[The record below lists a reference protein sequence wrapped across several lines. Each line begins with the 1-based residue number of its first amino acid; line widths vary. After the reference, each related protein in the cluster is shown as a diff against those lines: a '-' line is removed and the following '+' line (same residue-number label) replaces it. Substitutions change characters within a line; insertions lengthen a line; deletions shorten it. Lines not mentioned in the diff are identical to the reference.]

1 MATAKDR
8 RRRQAKKAAARKHA
22 DKAAQPAPSIA
33 AEPTA
38 GSTAGSTDE
47 STARPAR
54 EPTPA
59 AAALAAPPAAAH
71 SAAAKVA
78 AGGTSTTK
86 AAGAKADRAAG
97 PKRQKP
103 APTPPRPTEQGGR
116 AGRKPAVSSPPS
128 VLAWIVTVGAVLLGI
143 VALTNERTADFGPRV
158 TVFLVLAALGLPIL
172 AMRAWRSAVSWPARA
187 AVAFLVVAAVSAA
200 ASTAPLIGFFG
211 ANQVGTGWLFLVG
224 LAALWA
230 LGTDL
235 GRPGAALL
243 SRGLVVL
250 ALLNSAATVLEVGGQ
265 GWSSLGSVVSHI
277 PGMQFSIG
285 QPVGFAINPVYSA
298 QLIVG
303 GLALL
308 AWRAAPRNPW
318 SWWVMVGGLGAGT
331 YLSGERYGLLFVAGL
346 IVWVFVT
353 RRGKAAAAFTVAAG
367 GGLLAGLA
375 IQTLVRLG
383 TSTQFRLYSSEGASG
398 AVGPRLRIW
407 IASLHALAAHPLFG
421 SGPGQ
426 SESATIPY
434 RSAAAVVRDGVFPD
448 THNILVEIA
457 VTTGV
462 LGVALFVAW
471 LVPAFRRARG
481 ALLLYAVALFAGGL
495 LEPLNLTSTGLA
507 FLALGAAAVG
517 ALERAGPTSPGS
529 SAGSSAGATEWVPA
543 ASVIARVLLVAVAL
557 FAGITVMVGNT
568 ELQSGLTNRSLV
580 TLASASSRLP
590 MWDDAPNALSDF
602 LAVEGQRDPRYYR
615 LAVHWDQVAV
625 ARDPV
630 DATAWRRLGF
640 DEAAL
645 GDFAAGYSALQ
656 RSVTLDPTIQLTY
669 LNLVETALV
678 RNDPQGALHWAQRA
692 EGLFRTAQFSSLVTC
707 LHLHG
712 SGTASP
718 AQTVNA
724 CLNHPASTSQP

>member
-1 MATAKDR
+1 M
-8 RRRQAKKAAARKHA
+8 
-22 DKAAQPAPSIA
+22 
-33 AEPTA
+33 
-38 GSTAGSTDE
+38 G
-47 STARPAR
+47 
-54 EPTPA
+54 
-59 AAALAAPPAAAH
+59 
-71 SAAAKVA
+71 
-78 AGGTSTTK
+78 
-86 AAGAKADRAAG
+86 
-97 PKRQKP
+97 
-103 APTPPRPTEQGGR
+103 
-116 AGRKPAVSSPPS
+116 KPAVSLPPS
-128 VLAWIVTVGAVLLGI
+128 VLAWIVTVGAVLLGV
-143 VALTNERTADFGPRV
+143 VALTNEQTADFGPRV
-158 TVFLVLAALGLPIL
+158 TVFLVLAALGVPTL

-187 AVAFLVVAAVSAA
+187 AIAFVAVAAVSAA
-200 ASTAPLIGFFG
+200 LSTAPLIGFFG
-211 ANQVGTGWLFLVG
+211 ANQVGTGWLFLMG

-235 GRPGAALL
+235 ETTGAALL
-243 SRGLVVL
+243 GRGLVLL
-250 ALLNSAATVLEVGGQ
+250 ALLNAAATVLEVGGQ
-265 GWSSLGSVVSHI
+265 GWSLLGSFVSHF
-277 PGMQFSIG
+277 PGMQFGIG
-285 QPVGFAINPVYSA
+285 QPAGFAINPVYSA

-303 GLALL
+303 GMALL

-346 IVWVFVT
+346 VVWVFVA
-353 RRGKAAAAFTVAAG
+353 RRGRAAVAFTVAAG

-375 IQTLVRLG
+375 IQSLVRLG

-407 IASLHALAAHPLFG
+407 IASLHAVAAHPLFG

-426 SESATIPY
+426 SESATTPY
-434 RSAAAVVRDGVFPD
+434 RTAAAIVRDGVFPD

-471 LVPAFRRARG
+471 LVPAFRHARG

-495 LEPLNLTSTGLA
+495 LEPLNLTATGLA

-517 ALERAGPTSPGS
+517 AFERAGPTSPGS
-529 SAGSSAGATEWVPA
+529 SIGATEWGPA
-543 ASVIARVLLVAVAL
+543 ALVATRVVLVVAAL

-568 ELQSGLTNRSLV
+568 ELQSGLTNRNLA
-580 TLASASSRLP
+580 TLASASNRLP

-602 LAVEGQRDPRYYR
+602 LAVEGQSNPRYYQ

-645 GDFAAGYSALQ
+645 GDFAAGQSALQ

-669 LNLVETALV
+669 LNLVETALA
-678 RNDPQGALHWAQRA
+678 RKDPQGALHWAQRA
-692 EGLFRTAQFSSLVTC
+692 QELFRTAQFSSLVTC
-707 LHLHG
+707 LHLHDA
-712 SGTASP
+712 GTP
-718 AQTVNA
+718 TQVVNA
-724 CLNHPASTSQP
+724 CLNHPASSSHP